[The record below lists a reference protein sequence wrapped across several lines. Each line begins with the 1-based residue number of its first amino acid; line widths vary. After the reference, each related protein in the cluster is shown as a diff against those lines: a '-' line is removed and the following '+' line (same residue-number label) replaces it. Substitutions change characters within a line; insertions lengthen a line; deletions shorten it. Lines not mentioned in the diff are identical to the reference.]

1 MLSSHKVGAGNTAI
15 IIKAAHGEASA
26 SFFFCEA
33 DRNERKVQQ
42 ETK

>member
-1 MLSSHKVGAGNTAI
+1 MLSSYKVGAGNTAI
-15 IIKAAHGEASA
+15 IVKVVHAEASA

-33 DRNERKVQQ
+33 GRNERKLKQ